1 MSDLISLSE
10 NNTRCRSVCVSIH
23 ESQSQ
28 KQKSP
33 SRWMGFLRI
42 LVAWGGIEPPLRAA
56 SIKHTRRWSVDLL
69 HFLLQSWAAT
79 PGAPACVDPKSKAQH
94 QCSDLTLACGR
105 FLPSPVAV
113 GTCDKPAV
121 VIMKTWLCQGL
132 LRQTS
137 QFTCAVA
144 PIQLLLPRRGEN
156 GLLRKALNW
165 SRSWTGLDKV
175 N

>member
-1 MSDLISLSE
+1 MREPELATGNKKAHHSG
-10 NNTRCRSVCVSIH
+10 
-23 ESQSQ
+23 
-28 KQKSP
+28 
-33 SRWMGFLRI
+33 WAFLMI
-42 LVAWGGIEPPLRAA
+42 LVAWGGIEPPPRAA
-56 SIKHTRRWSVDLL
+56 SIKDIRRLSLDLL